1 MVLCQRAQCIDPF
14 DNPAAA
20 LVKAWSIGKT
30 RGCPAFQEH
39 AMIQLIRA
47 HRQYN
52 LSPGTLKAV
61 YEYFNAV
68 PGSKLHQR
76 VIDQF
81 TFNVK
86 QNDARDSNGTTWVD
100 YAKDVK
106 KFGPYFIKACVD
118 AGAVGERER
127 TL

>member
-1 MVLCQRAQCIDPF
+1 
-14 DNPAAA
+14 
-20 LVKAWSIGKT
+20 
-30 RGCPAFQEH
+30 
-39 AMIQLIRA
+39 MIQLIRA

-52 LSPGTLKAV
+52 LYPGTLKAV
-61 YEYFNAV
+61 YKYFNAV

-81 TFNVK
+81 IFNVK
-86 QNDARDSNGTTWVD
+86 QNDARDSNGTTWVA

-106 KFGPYFIKACVD
+106 KFGPYFIVD